1 MPSVLTMSDVDLKNK
16 RVLIREDLNVPM
28 HLGEITSDERI
39 QRALPTIQQAL
50 KQGAAVMLLS
60 HLGRPEEGTYDT
72 QFSLA
77 PVAARLSSL
86 LNQEVALVKDW
97 LDGVD
102 VASGQVVLCENV
114 RFNKGEKSNDMAL
127 AKKMAALC
135 DVFVMDAFATS
146 HRAQASTAGV
156 AEYAPIACAG
166 PLLMEELHALSR
178 AFDHPKRPL
187 VAIVGGAKVST
198 KMQLLDSL
206 LKQVD
211 VIIPGGGIA
220 NTLLAAKGYKIGAS
234 LYEADRVEWSKE
246 LLKKAEAVGVEIALP
261 LDVAV
266 ASAFNEAAARLVRA
280 LDAVSDTDMILDVGP
295 KTIASYAP
303 LMRAAQTIVWNGPV
317 GVFEFPNFA
326 AGTKALGEAIVASD
340 AYALAGGG
348 DTVAA
353 IQQFGFRDKISY
365 VSTGGG
371 AFLEFMQGEPL
382 PAVAVLEQRSS

>member
-1 MPSVLTMSDVDLKNK
+1 MPSILTLSNVDLKNK
-16 RVLIREDLNVPM
+16 RVLIREDLNVPL
-28 HLGEITSDERI
+28 HLDQITSDERI

-50 KQGAAVMLLS
+50 KQGAAVILLS
-60 HLGRPEEGTYDT
+60 HLGRPTEGTYDAE
-72 QFSLA
+72 FSLA

-86 LNQEVALVKDW
+86 LHQDVALVKDW
-97 LDGVD
+97 LDGVN
-102 VASGQVVLCENV
+102 VAPGQVVLCENV
-114 RFNKGEKSNDMAL
+114 RFNTGEKSNDVHL

-135 DVFVMDAFATS
+135 DVFVMDAFATA
-146 HRAQASTAGV
+146 HRAQASTVGV

-166 PLLMEELHALSR
+166 PLLIEELNALST
-178 AFDHPKRPL
+178 AFDHPKRPV
-187 VAIVGGAKVST
+187 VAIVGGSKVST

-220 NTLLAAKGYKIGAS
+220 NTLLAAKGYKMGAS
-234 LYEADRVEWSKE
+234 LYEADRVEWSKD
-246 LLKKAEAVGVEIALP
+246 LLKKAEVVGVKIALP

-266 ASAFNEAAARLVRA
+266 ANAFNENAARDVRA
-280 LDAVSDTDMILDVGP
+280 LDAVGDADMILDVGP
-295 KTIASYAP
+295 KTMASYAL
-303 LMRAAQTIVWNGPV
+303 LMNAAKTIVWNGPV

-326 AGTKALGEAIVASD
+326 EGTKALGEAIVASD

-353 IQQFGFRDKISY
+353 IQQFGFRDKMSY

-371 AFLEFMQGEPL
+371 AFLEFMQGETL
-382 PAVAVLEQRSS
+382 PAVAVLEQRS